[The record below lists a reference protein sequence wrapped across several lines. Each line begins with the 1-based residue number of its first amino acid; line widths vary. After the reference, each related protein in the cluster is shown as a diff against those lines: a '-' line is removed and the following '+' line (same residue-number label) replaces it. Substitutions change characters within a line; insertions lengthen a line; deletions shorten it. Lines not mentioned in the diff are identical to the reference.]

1 MPKVL
6 LIDDDTELTTL
17 LSEYL
22 TEEGF
27 DVETTDDARQGIA
40 SAAAGQGVDIIVLD
54 VMMPRMN
61 GIDALQRI
69 RRLGDI
75 PVLMLTAKGDDV
87 DRISGLNL
95 GADDY
100 VSKPCSPG
108 ELVARI
114 RAILRRTTGKTTD
127 ESETLQAG
135 GLTLNPATRA
145 AIWKGRHLEVTGT
158 EFSILEVLA
167 RSAGQLV
174 PKEEISRWAFGRGL
188 TPFDRRI
195 DVHISSVRQKL
206 GLRDD
211 GSSWIQ
217 SVRGQGYQ
225 LLRDG

>member
-27 DVETTDDARQGIA
+27 DVETSGDARQGIA
-40 SAAAGQGVDIIVLD
+40 SAAGQGVDIIVLD

-69 RRLGDI
+69 RRMGDV

-100 VSKPCSPG
+100 VSKPCSPASWSRESG
-108 ELVARI
+108 RYSGGRSAR
-114 RAILRRTTGKTTD
+114 RRTRARHCRRAGLPSTPRRVRPSGKV
-127 ESETLQAG
+127 G
-135 GLTLNPATRA
+135 
-145 AIWKGRHLEVTGT
+145 IWR
-158 EFSILEVLA
+158 
-167 RSAGQLV
+167 
-174 PKEEISRWAFGRGL
+174 
-188 TPFDRRI
+188 
-195 DVHISSVRQKL
+195 
-206 GLRDD
+206 
-211 GSSWIQ
+211 
-217 SVRGQGYQ
+217 
-225 LLRDG
+225 